1 MSFLPAKDNASS
13 YVVKKEQTFDLPF
26 KLLLVGKSLIAGKST
41 AILNL
46 LLRPYDDTDEQGKNF
61 YKNNFEGKNIYI
73 INPSLHLDDKY
84 AALIKAKRIPEGNIY
99 TEYDEDEMMA
109 LYDRI
114 REQYDEEVKVGKIE
128 PKLIIADDLAH
139 NGDLKAKQYGFFSR
153 VAANGR
159 HLGISLIVTSQK
171 YTAINVMLRENATG
185 LILWECS
192 TRQLESICD
201 DHCVTSKKEFEKMF
215 RECTREKHSFF
226 VINYSK
232 SIEDRFMNSKFE
244 SITAR

>member
-46 LLRPYDDTDEQGKNF
+46 LLRPYDDSDEQGKNF
-61 YKNNFEGKNIYI
+61 YKDNFEGKNIYI
-73 INPSLHLDDKY
+73 VNPSLHLDDKY
-84 AALIKAKRIPEGNIY
+84 ASLIKAKRIPEGNIY
-99 TEYDEDEMMA
+99 TEFDEDEMMA

-114 REQYDEEVKVGKIE
+114 REQYDEEVKLGKIE
-128 PKLIIADDLAH
+128 PKLIVLDDCAH
-139 NGDLKAKQYGFFSR
+139 SGSLKDKQYGFISR

-159 HLGISLIVTSQK
+159 HLGISLLVTSQK

-192 TRQLESICD
+192 NKQLMSISE
-201 DHCVTSKKEFEKMF
+201 DHAIQSHKQFEKMF
-215 RECTREKHSFF
+215 RDSTREKHSFF

-232 SIEDRFMNSKFE
+232 PIDERFMNSKFE
-244 SITAR
+244 SIK

>member
-13 YVVKKEQTFDLPF
+13 YIVKKEQTFDLPF
-26 KLLLVGKSLIAGKST
+26 KLILCGKSLIAGKST

-73 INPSLHLDDKY
+73 VNPSLQFDDKY

-99 TEYDEDEMMA
+99 TEYDEDAMMA

-114 REQYDEEVKVGKIE
+114 REHYDEEVEKGKIE
-128 PKLIIADDLAH
+128 PKLVILDDCAAY
-139 NGDLKAKQYGFFSR
+139 LKDKQHGFISR

-159 HLGISLIVTSQK
+159 HLGISLLVTSQK

-192 TRQLESICD
+192 NLQMSVIQE
-201 DHCVTSKKEFEKMF
+201 DHCICEKKKFEKMF
-215 RECTREKHSFF
+215 RDSTKEKHSFF

-232 SIEDRFMNSKFE
+232 PMQERFMNSKFE
-244 SITAR
+244 ILDLAI

>member
-26 KLLLVGKSLIAGKST
+26 KLLLIGKSLIAGKST

-61 YKNNFEGKNIYI
+61 YKDNFEGKNIYI
-73 INPSLHLDDKY
+73 VNPSLLLDDKY
-84 AALIKAKRIPEGNIY
+84 ASLIKAKRIPSGNIY

-114 REQYDEEVKVGKIE
+114 REQYDEEAQRGKIE
-128 PKLIIADDLAH
+128 PKLIILDDCAH
-139 NGDLKAKQYGFFSR
+139 SGSLKDKQYGFISR

-159 HLGISLIVTSQK
+159 HLGISLLVTSQK
-171 YTAINVMLRENATG
+171 YSAVNVMLRENATG

-192 TRQLESICD
+192 NKQLDLIAE
-201 DHCVTSKKEFEKMF
+201 DHCNINRKQFDKMF
-215 RECTREKHSFF
+215 RDATSQKHSFF

-232 SIEDRFMNSKFE
+232 PIEERFMDSKFE
-244 SITAR
+244 PIK